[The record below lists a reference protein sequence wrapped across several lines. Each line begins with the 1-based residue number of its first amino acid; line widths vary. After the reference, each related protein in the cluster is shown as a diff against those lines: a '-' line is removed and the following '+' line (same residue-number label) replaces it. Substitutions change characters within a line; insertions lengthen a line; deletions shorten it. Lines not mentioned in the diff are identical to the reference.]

1 MSEEPQTINYQ
12 AYDNMH
18 HASKAWF
25 LLAVPCV
32 GAFIALLVVA
42 ILQANQPQYGSS
54 GVSGLAGPV
63 FLTFFVLLIG
73 TVLIYAWRQ
82 SKYLDAAFSQ
92 FLLDNSFVP
101 ETGGMDMVATSLLG
115 IGDSQKVLLAFTG
128 QYQGRTMHGVI
139 YQYKTGN
146 GKSRETHNYANLY
159 FELSQQF
166 PLIVLDSKGPGLA
179 GLFDQLPERIPN
191 GKTLQLEGTF
201 NDTYRVTVLPGT
213 EQQVLQFLTPDF
225 MSELLQVP
233 EHTDIEIEGNKL
245 FIISE
250 VNDGN
255 LYYGFNEPTL
265 QHLFATSNI
274 ALKHLNEVA
283 FSWQASSS
291 ADTVHQMAATA
302 LVPRTKVMLGRRHV
316 GIGGLAGFIV
326 YLLLNAAPSLGSKG
340 LLVVLPVVCAIAV
353 ISLVVLWEQHH

>member
-146 GKSRETHNYANLY
+146 GK
-159 FELSQQF
+159 
-166 PLIVLDSKGPGLA
+166 
-179 GLFDQLPERIPN
+179 
-191 GKTLQLEGTF
+191 
-201 NDTYRVTVLPGT
+201 
-213 EQQVLQFLTPDF
+213 
-225 MSELLQVP
+225 
-233 EHTDIEIEGNKL
+233 
-245 FIISE
+245 
-250 VNDGN
+250 
-255 LYYGFNEPTL
+255 
-265 QHLFATSNI
+265 
-274 ALKHLNEVA
+274 
-283 FSWQASSS
+283 
-291 ADTVHQMAATA
+291 
-302 LVPRTKVMLGRRHV
+302 
-316 GIGGLAGFIV
+316 
-326 YLLLNAAPSLGSKG
+326 
-340 LLVVLPVVCAIAV
+340 
-353 ISLVVLWEQHH
+353 